1 MADKKI
7 SALTVAA
14 TPLAGTEVL
23 PIVQSGA
30 TVKVSVTNLTDGRA
44 VSMQSITANNT
55 GLGTPVANFQSGD
68 QAGSR
73 IAVINSG
80 AGGQTYHL
88 VTGNPGVSNSGFAL
102 YDNTNSATRLYVG
115 SSTGDLTLNTGNL
128 VQGTA
133 AKGVNFTANTPAAGM
148 TSQLLNWYE
157 EGSWT
162 PIITFG
168 TPGDLAITYSATVQ
182 LGTYTRIGNRVIIN
196 FNVSTTSFTYTTASG
211 TLRVT
216 GLPFTSRNLNQDAS
230 FGGMQWTGITKV
242 GYTQVTPRVTN
253 NVSFI
258 DFISSGSAV
267 SAGSVTTTDTPSGG
281 TVSLRGSITYEI

>member
-1 MADKKI
+1 MADTKI
-7 SALTVAA
+7 SALPAST

-23 PIVQSGA
+23 PIVQSS
-30 TVKVSVTNLTDGRA
+30 TTKQVSVANLTAGR
-44 VSMQSITANNT
+44 T
-55 GLGTPVANFQSGD
+55 
-68 QAGSR
+68 
-73 IAVINSG
+73 
-80 AGGQTYHL
+80 QT
-88 VTGNPGVSNSGFAL
+88 SNGI
-102 YDNTNSATRLYVG
+102 
-115 SSTGDLTLNTGNL
+115 

-133 AKGVNFTANTPAAGM
+133 ATGYNFTANTPAAGM

-162 PIITFG
+162 PIITFS

-196 FNVSTTSFTYTTASG
+196 CNVSTTSFTFTTASG
-211 TLRVT
+211 SLRIT
-216 GLPFTSRNLNQDAS
+216 GLPFTSRNLSQDAS
-230 FGGMQWTGITKV
+230 FGGMQWTGITKI

-258 DFISSGSAV
+258 DFIASGSAV
-267 SAGSVTTTDTPSGG
+267 TAGSVVATDTPSGG